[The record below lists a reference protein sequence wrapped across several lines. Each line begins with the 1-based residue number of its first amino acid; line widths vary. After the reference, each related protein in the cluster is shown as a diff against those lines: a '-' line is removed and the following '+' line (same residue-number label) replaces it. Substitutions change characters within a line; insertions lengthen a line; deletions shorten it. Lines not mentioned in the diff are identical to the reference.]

1 MAKETPGNFQSKP
14 GPLNRK
20 NNRKALPSGV
30 LLNVPSS
37 RGDLWHH
44 RRAFARP
51 RVMQSEDTITSER
64 HPRPRL
70 AEKDQ
75 IWLRGKGWRGRRR
88 EKRRGEELE
97 LGEKTAAKE

>member
-20 NNRKALPSGV
+20 NTRKALPSGV

-44 RRAFARP
+44 RRAFDRP
-51 RVMQSEDTITSER
+51 RVMQSEDMITSER

-75 IWLRGKGWRGRRR
+75 IWLRGKDWGGEMKGEMEGKKERR
-88 EKRRGEELE
+88 
-97 LGEKTAAKE
+97 